1 MNDRPPWEPAP
12 PAPQPGPA
20 QGPLPV
26 PPQYAQ
32 PQYPHPGY
40 APMPVPPSHP
50 YAPPGYAPAYAPPRK
65 KKTWLIVL
73 LVLGIPVAMI
83 VLAAAAIVGYAALA
97 DESPATEQDLQVVL
111 KAADVTPYMVEYTPQ
126 PATETGTRIIYP
138 DRSGEIEYEYD
149 DGGQLYLYSIYSFDR
164 SDSDAKNSYSAYQ
177 FGAGLG
183 MRSEDIT
190 QQEASHLLSWGDQS
204 ACYLLIYEG
213 NPIGHR
219 FIARKGKK
227 VVNFTFSGVY
237 FSDPEV
243 FRELMTPVLN
253 RVAARQD

>member
-1 MNDRPPWEPAP
+1 MNERAPWEQPPRPQPPAQAHGPLPLPPRYAP
-12 PAPQPGPA
+12 PAYPPG
-20 QGPLPV
+20 QF
-26 PPQYAQ
+26 
-32 PQYPHPGY
+32 
-40 APMPVPPSHP
+40 
-50 YAPPGYAPAYAPPRK
+50 APPGYPPAYAPPPK

-111 KAADVTPYMVEYTPQ
+111 KAADITPYMVEYTPQ
-126 PATETGTRIIYP
+126 PATESGNRIIYP

-149 DGGQLYLYSIYSFDR
+149 DGGQLYVYSIYSFDR
-164 SDSDAKNSYSAYQ
+164 SDSDAKGSYSAYQ

-183 MRSEDIT
+183 MRGEDIT
-190 QQEASHLLSWGDQS
+190 EKEANHLLSWGDQS
-204 ACYLLIYEG
+204 ACYLLVYEG

-237 FSDPEV
+237 FEDPEV
-243 FRELMTPVLN
+243 FRELMTPVLS